1 MSRANL
7 LARRLDAVRESV
19 TLQLNA
25 LAQKLAGEGKQ
36 ILNLTAGEPDFP
48 VRESVK
54 SAAIDAIR
62 ADRSKY
68 TPVAGIAKL
77 RESIAAKTNR
87 QQPGIPTP
95 WSAKHVAV
103 SSGAK
108 HALFDA
114 LLATVNPG
122 DEVVIPAPYWLS
134 YPEMVKVA
142 EGAPRVLETKLSL
155 GYKFGPRE
163 LEALITPKTKV
174 IILNSPSNPTGAV
187 YSRAELRAIGEVLL
201 KIPAERRP
209 WVLSDEIYDEIVYA
223 PEGFVSFLAA
233 NPELQDCVI
242 TVNGLSKSG
251 AMTGWRVGWSV
262 AGLEVTDAMLRLQG
276 QSTSGINSVAQ
287 WASLAALELPRAEF
301 EKDLRVYRKK
311 RDLALAILRQSGKME
326 VCVPEG
332 AFYVF
337 ADVSRALRAGEDA
350 SGLAERLLHEAGVAV
365 VPGGPFGAPNAIR
378 LSFATDEKTIQD
390 GCHKLVEALERGTPP
405 RA

>member
-1 MSRANL
+1 MSRARH

-25 LAQKLAGEGKQ
+25 LAQKLASEGRE
-36 ILNLTAGEPDFP
+36 ILNLTAGEPDFA

-54 SAAIDAIR
+54 AAAVEAIR

-68 TPVAGIAKL
+68 TPVAGILKL
-77 RESIAAKTNR
+77 REAIAAKTNT
-87 QQPGIPTP
+87 QQPGLAWT
-95 WSAKHVAV
+95 AKNVAV
-103 SSGAK
+103 TSGAK

-142 EGAPRVLETKLSL
+142 EGTPRVLETTLAR
-155 GYKFGPRE
+155 GYKFGANE
-163 LEALITPKTKV
+163 LAAAITPQTKV

-187 YSRAELRAIGEVLL
+187 FSRAELRSLGEVLL
-201 KIPAERRP
+201 RIPGERRP
-209 WVLSDEIYDEIVYA
+209 WILSDEIYDEIVYA

-233 NPELQDCVI
+233 NPELKECVI

-287 WASLAALELPRAEF
+287 WASLAALGLPRSEF
-301 EKDLRVYRKK
+301 AKDLEIYRKK
-311 RDLALAILRQSGKME
+311 RDLALAILRSSGKME

-337 ADVSRALRAGEDA
+337 ADVSRALKPGEDA
-350 SGLAERLLHEAGVAV
+350 AGLAERLLHEAGLAV

-390 GCHKLVEALERGTPP
+390 GCRKLVEVLERGT

>member
-1 MSRANL
+1 MSRASL

-25 LAQKLAGEGKQ
+25 LAQKLASEGRE

-54 SAAIDAIR
+54 TAAIDAIR

-68 TPVAGIAKL
+68 TPVAGILKL
-77 RESIAAKTNR
+77 REAIAAKTNR
-87 QQPGIPTP
+87 QQPGLA
-95 WSAKHVAV
+95 WSAKNVAV
-103 SSGAK
+103 TSGAK

-142 EGAPRVLETKLSL
+142 EGTPRVLDTTLAR
-155 GYKFGPRE
+155 GYKFGARE
-163 LEALITPKTKV
+163 LEAALTPKTKV
-174 IILNSPSNPTGAV
+174 LILNSPSNPTGAV
-187 YSRAELRAIGEVLL
+187 FSRAELRALGEVLL
-201 KIPAERRP
+201 RIPVAQRP
-209 WVLSDEIYDEIVYA
+209 WILSDEIYDEIVYA
-223 PEGFVSFLAA
+223 SEGFVSFLAA
-233 NPELQDCVI
+233 NPELKDCVI

-287 WASLAALELPRAEF
+287 WASLAALELSRSEF
-301 EKDLRVYRKK
+301 VKDLEIYRKK

-337 ADVSRALRAGEDA
+337 ADVSRALRPGEDA
-350 SGLAERLLHEAGVAV
+350 SGFAERLLHEAGLAV

-390 GCHKLVEALERGTPP
+390 GCRKLVEVLERGTPP